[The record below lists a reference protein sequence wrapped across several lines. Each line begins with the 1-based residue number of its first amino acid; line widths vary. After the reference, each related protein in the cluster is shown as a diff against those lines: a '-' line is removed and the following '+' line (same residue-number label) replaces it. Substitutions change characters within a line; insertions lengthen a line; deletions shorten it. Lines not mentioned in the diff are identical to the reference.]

1 MEDMARTESRIAK
14 KKESSSLHSRN
25 CCSRQLVALG
35 EQNWKHS
42 DPGPK
47 SGVSREVRLNLQ
59 MEVVLMPREVRV
71 SLGAQKRRM
80 VLFWRNS
87 GKLNL

>member
-1 MEDMARTESRIAK
+1 MENMARAESRIAK
-14 KKESSSLHSRN
+14 KKESLSSHSRN
-25 CCSRQLVALG
+25 RSSRQSVALG

-42 DPGPK
+42 DPG
-47 SGVSREVRLNLQ
+47 Q

>member
-14 KKESSSLHSRN
+14 KKESSLLHSLNR
-25 CCSRQLVALG
+25 CSRQSVALG

-42 DPGPK
+42 DPGK
-47 SGVSREVRLNLQ
+47 SGVSKEARLSLQ

-71 SLGAQKRRM
+71 SIGAQKRRM